1 MKLSRESKAKISE
14 TDLNKSV
21 EVLDYLEKDNREKE
35 KLQERCKSVFS
46 ISTSYTEDSTK
57 DQVDKSG
64 CYIKIMRCL
73 NQHI

>member
-1 MKLSRESKAKISE
+1 MANLKLSRDSKAKISE

-46 ISTSYTEDSTK
+46 ISTSYTEDSTG
-57 DQVDKSG
+57 QVEKVDI
-64 CYIKIMRCL
+64 IKRL
-73 NQHI
+73 

>member
-1 MKLSRESKAKISE
+1 MANLKLSRGSKAKISE

-46 ISTSYTEDSTK
+46 ISTSYTEDSTG
-57 DQVDKSG
+57 QVEKVDI
-64 CYIKIMRCL
+64 IKRL
-73 NQHI
+73 

>member
-1 MKLSRESKAKISE
+1 MANLKHSRDSKAKISE

-46 ISTSYTEDSTK
+46 ISTSYTEDSTG
-57 DQVDKSG
+57 QVEKVDI
-64 CYIKIMRCL
+64 IKRL
-73 NQHI
+73 